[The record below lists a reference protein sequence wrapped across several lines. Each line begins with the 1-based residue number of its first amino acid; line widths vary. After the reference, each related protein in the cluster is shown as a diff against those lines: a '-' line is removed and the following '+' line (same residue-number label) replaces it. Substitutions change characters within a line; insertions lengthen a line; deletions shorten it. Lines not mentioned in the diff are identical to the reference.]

1 MRKHLY
7 LYLFIFASLIALV
20 FYINGRKYQEKL
32 EQQVTELREDI
43 AENKEQSESTVSS
56 PTTSDVE
63 HPFTLMY
70 NPEAEEYLYD
80 MGLTTHEVEQMV
92 TDKLLELNL
101 NEGGN
106 PLIPYTGAGRGFQIS
121 NSFLVNHKWV
131 LVNFYDGDQWGEA
144 MIQYDIDADKDVELK
159 TINALLYLN

>member
-1 MRKHLY
+1 MRKNIY
-7 LYLFIFASLIALV
+7 LYLFIFSALIALV

-32 EQQVTELREDI
+32 EKQVVQLRENI
-43 AENKEQSESTVSS
+43 AEKDNQIDQFENAHATG
-56 PTTSDVE
+56 DVE
-63 HPFTLMY
+63 HPFTLAY

-80 MGLTTHEVEQMV
+80 MGLTIQEVEQKV

-144 MIQYDIDADKDVELK
+144 MIQYDIDEDKNVELN
-159 TINALLYLN
+159 TIKALLYLN

>member
-1 MRKHLY
+1 MRRNLY
-7 LYLFIFASLIALV
+7 LYLFIFSALIALV

-32 EQQVTELREDI
+32 EQQVAELREDI
-43 AENKEQSESTVSS
+43 AENEKQNDLVENSEAA
-56 PTTSDVE
+56 SDVE
-63 HPFTLMY
+63 HPFTLAY

-80 MGLTTHEVEQMV
+80 MGLTTQEVEQKV

-101 NEGGN
+101 NEDGN

-144 MIQYDIDADKDVELK
+144 MIQYDINADKNVELS
-159 TINALLYLN
+159 TIKALLYLN

>member
-32 EQQVTELREDI
+32 EQQVAELREDI
-43 AENKEQSESTVSS
+43 EENKQQSGSTESSL
-56 PTTSDVE
+56 PTTGVE
-63 HPFTLMY
+63 HPFTLAF

-80 MGLTTHEVEQMV
+80 MDLTTQEVEQQVM
-92 TDKLLELNL
+92 DKLLELNL

-144 MIQYDIDADKDVELK
+144 MIQYDIDADKNVELS
-159 TINALLYLN
+159 TIKALLYLN